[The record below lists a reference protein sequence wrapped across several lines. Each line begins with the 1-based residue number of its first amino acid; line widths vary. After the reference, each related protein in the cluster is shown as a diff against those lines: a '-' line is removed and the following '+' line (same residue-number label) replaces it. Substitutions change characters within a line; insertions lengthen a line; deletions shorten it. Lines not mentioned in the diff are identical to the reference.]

1 MVNPPNMVREINTEN
16 FNSEVLSDNGVVVV
30 DFFATWCGPCKMQ
43 APILYEFKKEIGQKV
58 IVAKVDV
65 DQNADIANQY
75 SIASIPTLAVF
86 KNGQMQEK
94 TVGLST
100 KANLSEMLIK
110 HI

>member
-1 MVNPPNMVREINTEN
+1 MSEEVIEIFSKAE
-16 FNSEVLSDNGVVVV
+16 FDKLINSSTPVLV